1 MEDFRLENGK
11 RDNGKPTHV
20 ALTRCGD
27 YGSENVFK
35 AVRRAID
42 ELGGIDRF
50 VKTGDKVLLKPN
62 LLVGR
67 PAEKH
72 VNTHPEIV
80 RAIVKL
86 VKKAGGKPTI
96 GDSPAL
102 PATGNAIKV
111 ASKCGI
117 AKVAKEERIDVVDF
131 NRPVEINNPAGTKY
145 KKFKIDRT
153 VLESDV
159 IINLPKL
166 KSHGQMTLTLGVKNI
181 FGVIPGTRKSQWH
194 LAAGTDRLHFARML
208 VDLYRNVSPHLT
220 LMDGVVGMDGN
231 GPQSGNPKKI
241 GLVMASQDAVALDT
255 VACQI
260 LGLERTRMPTTLA
273 AEEMGVGQTQ
283 LGKISIAGESVEDC
297 RISDFRF
304 PETSDLMGAF
314 PGFLRSYLRDW
325 LTTRPILN
333 AEMCEMC
340 LICEKN
346 CPANAISSHDDSLL
360 FDLKRCIRCFCCQEM
375 CPQGAITVGVGPVAR
390 LLRL

>member
-1 MEDFRLENGK
+1 MEKTNRNK
-11 RDNGKPTHV
+11 VNPARV
-20 ALTRCGD
+20 ALVRCGN
-27 YGSENVFK
+27 YGSENVLK
-35 AVRRAID
+35 AVRSAID
-42 ELGGIDRF
+42 ELGGIGRF
-50 VKTGDKVLLKPN
+50 VRPGDKVLLKPN

-67 PAEKH
+67 PADKH
-72 VNTHPEIV
+72 VNTHPEVV
-80 RAIVKL
+80 RAMVKL

-102 PATGNAIKV
+102 PATGNAIRV
-111 ASKCGI
+111 ASRCGI
-117 AKVAKEERIDVVDF
+117 ATVAKEEGISVVDF
-131 NRPVEINNPAGTKY
+131 NRPVEIENPSGTKY

-153 VLESDV
+153 VLENDV
-159 IINLPKL
+159 TINLPKL

-208 VDLYRNVSPHLT
+208 VDLYRNVSPRLT
-220 LMDGVVGMDGN
+220 LMDGIVGMDGN

-241 GLVMASQDAVALDT
+241 GLVMASQDAVALDA
-255 VACQI
+255 VICRI
-260 LGLERTRMPTTLA
+260 VGLAKARMPTTLA

-283 LGKISIAGESVEDC
+283 LGKISIAGETVENC
-297 RISDFRF
+297 RISGFRF

-314 PGFLRSYLRDW
+314 PGFLRNYLRDW

-333 AEMCEMC
+333 PKMCEMC
-340 LICEKN
+340 LICAES
-346 CPANAISSHDDSLL
+346 CPASAISSRDDSLF